1 MAQAKKVLYY
11 KGLNGIRAIAA
22 LSVLLSH
29 IITGANYIYP
39 QLEIDELDIANYGVT
54 MFFTLSGF
62 LISSLLLMEQKKSG
76 TIKLKDFYIRRILR
90 IWPIYYLY
98 IFISAACLYLFL
110 DTSIIQA
117 ELLYYLTFFAN
128 VPFILGA
135 GLMAISHLW
144 SIGVEEQFYIF
155 WPWLFKSTKKI
166 LTKLFVFVLAFYALK
181 VFALVIFKYT
191 DSDIFY
197 TVLKVNRF
205 DCMGIGGIGAVLY
218 HQKSKMVKFFTSK
231 VAQWIVLISLIVML
245 LEEFRF
251 SMLIDHQLVA
261 LVTLSLILS
270 NITLKK
276 PLLNL
281 ENNFFNFI
289 GKLSYGIYV
298 YHKLIVLLLVPFI
311 QFLPVP
317 NGLKLASLG
326 ILSLVLTIAISY
338 LSYHYFEKRF
348 LKLKSKYTTIKS
360 TSEKELTV
368 SSS

>member
-1 MAQAKKVLYY
+1 MTPQEKVLYY

-39 QLEIDELDIANYGVT
+39 ELEIDELDIANYGVT

-62 LISSLLLMEQKKSG
+62 LITSLLLTENKETG

-98 IFISAACLYLFL
+98 IFVSAACLYFFL
-110 DTSIIQA
+110 EANIIQK

-128 VPFILGA
+128 VPFILSS

-155 WPWLFKSTKKI
+155 WPWFFMNTKSI
-166 LTKLFVFVLAFYALK
+166 LTKLFVFVLAFYFLK
-181 VFALVIFKYT
+181 VLALVVFKYT

-218 HQKSKMVKFFTSK
+218 HQKSKVVDFFTSK
-231 VAQWIVLISLIVML
+231 TVQWIVLICLAVML

-261 LVTLSLILS
+261 LITLSLILS
-270 NITLKK
+270 NISLEN
-276 PLLNL
+276 PILNL

-298 YHKLIVLLLVPFI
+298 YHKLIVLLLVPFVK
-311 QFLPVP
+311 FLPFP
-317 NGLKLASLG
+317 NGLKLTTLAV
-326 ILSLVLTIAISY
+326 LSLVLTLAISY
-338 LSYHYFEKRF
+338 LSFHYFEKAF

-360 TSEKELTV
+360 TSEKEV
-368 SSS
+368 KMSS

>member
-1 MAQAKKVLYY
+1 MSSTKKVLYY
-11 KGLNGIRAIAA
+11 KGLNGIRALAA
-22 LSVLLSH
+22 LSVLISH

-62 LISSLLLMEQKKSG
+62 LISSLLLMENKKSG

-98 IFISAACLYLFL
+98 IIISAVCLYLFL

-128 VPFILGA
+128 VPFILGT

-155 WPWLFKSTKKI
+155 WPWLFLNTKKI
-166 LTKLFVFVLAFYALK
+166 LTKLFVFVLAFYLLK
-181 VFALVIFKYT
+181 VLALVLFKYT
-191 DSDIFY
+191 ESDIFY
-197 TVLKVNRF
+197 TILKVNRF

-218 HQKSKMVKFFTSK
+218 HQKSKMVEFFTSK
-231 VAQWIVLISLIVML
+231 TAQWIVLVSLVVML

-261 LVTLSLILS
+261 LITLSLILS
-270 NITLKK
+270 NITLKR
-276 PLLNL
+276 PLINL
-281 ENNFFNFI
+281 ENKFFIFI

-298 YHKLIVLLLVPFI
+298 YHKLIVLLLVPLVKL
-311 QFLPVP
+311 LPFP
-317 NGLKLASLG
+317 NALKLASLA
-326 ILSLVLTIAISY
+326 ILSLVLTISISY
-338 LSYHYFEKRF
+338 LSYNYFEKIF
-348 LKLKSKYTTIKS
+348 LKLKSKYATIKS
-360 TSEKELTV
+360 TSESRISV
-368 SSS
+368 S